1 MSTPFQL
8 FGLPHLVIIA
18 LIPAIAATLTR
29 WSRGREARIQKIRFF
44 LAWMILIVEL
54 TWYAYYLER
63 GWFAFPYSLP
73 LHLCDLVLWL
83 TVYTLFTLKPWAYE
97 LIYYWALAGTTMAVL
112 TPDVSTP
119 ALSYLTLSFFAAH
132 GGIIVAILFLTWSR
146 QLRPR
151 PGSVWRAFLALHLYA
166 ALIALFNV
174 VFDTNYFYICE
185 KPTEAS
191 LLDYMGPWP
200 LYVLVGDALGLLLF
214 WLLWLP
220 FGKTH
225 QMVQREPNIKD
236 RS

>member
-1 MSTPFQL
+1 
-8 FGLPHLVIIA
+8 
-18 LIPAIAATLTR
+18 
-29 WSRGREARIQKIRFF
+29 
-44 LAWMILIVEL
+44 MILIVEL
-54 TWYAYYLER
+54 AWYAYYLER
-63 GWFAFPYSLP
+63 GWFTFPYSLP

-83 TVYTLFTLKPWAYE
+83 TVYALFTLKPWAYE
-97 LIYYWALAGTTMAVL
+97 LIYYWGLAGTTMAVL

-119 ALSYLTLSFFAAH
+119 TLSYLTLSFFAAH
-132 GGIIVAILFLTWSR
+132 GGIIVAILFLTWSK

-166 ALIALFNV
+166 ALIALFNII
-174 VFDTNYFYICE
+174 FDTNYFYICE

-220 FGKTH
+220 FGKTR
-225 QMVQREPNIKD
+225 QMAQREPNIKD

>member
-18 LIPAIAATLTR
+18 LIPTLAAALAWWARGKEGRTR
-29 WSRGREARIQKIRFF
+29 RTRFF

-63 GWFAFPYSLP
+63 GWFTFPYSLP

-97 LIYYWALAGTTMAVL
+97 LIYYWGLAGTTMAVL
-112 TPDVSTP
+112 TPDVSTQT
-119 ALSYLTLSFFAAH
+119 LSYLTLSFFAAH

-166 ALIALFNV
+166 ALIALFNII
-174 VFDTNYFYICE
+174 FETNYFYICE

-220 FGKTH
+220 FGKTR
-225 QMVQREPNIKD
+225 QTVQREPNIKD

>member
-1 MSTPFQL
+1 VSTPFQL

-18 LIPAIAATLTR
+18 LIPAIAA
-29 WSRGREARIQKIRFF
+29 A
-44 LAWMILIVEL
+44 LAWWVRGNEGRTRRTRFLLAWVILIVEL

-63 GWFAFPYSLP
+63 GWFTFPYSLP

-97 LIYYWALAGTTMAVL
+97 LIYYWGLAGTTMAVL
-112 TPDVSTP
+112 TPDVSTQT
-119 ALSYLTLSFFAAH
+119 LSYLTLSFFAAH

-166 ALIALFNV
+166 ALIALFNII
-174 VFDTNYFYICE
+174 FETNYFYICE

-220 FGKTH
+220 FGKTR

>member
-1 MSTPFQL
+1 VSTSFQL

-29 WSRGREARIQKIRFF
+29 WSRGREARIRKIRFF

-54 TWYAYYLER
+54 AWYAYYLER
-63 GWFAFPYSLP
+63 GWFTFPYSLP

-83 TVYTLFTLKPWAYE
+83 TVYVLFTLKPWAYE
-97 LIYYWALAGTTMAVL
+97 LIYYWGLAGTTMAVL
-112 TPDVSTP
+112 TPDVSTQT
-119 ALSYLTLSFFAAH
+119 LSYLTLSFFAAH
-132 GGIIVAILFLTWSR
+132 GGIIVAILFLTWSK

-166 ALIALFNV
+166 ALIALFNII
-174 VFDTNYFYICE
+174 FETNYFYICE

-220 FGKTH
+220 FGKTR
-225 QMVQREPNIKD
+225 QTVQREPNIKD